1 MKIIVCKILFVIAVL
16 LVSPDGI
23 LASGAKKNDD
33 KTLFKIGRSKDA
45 NEIYYTVKTTSEGN
59 LDLSEPIGIYWIK
72 FTKNGAVEPLTS
84 IQNTF
89 AYGVKLLNVS
99 SEKADFQFVSYSKRT
114 FSLHKT
120 KAGNFSVFTTTS
132 GAEVEV
138 ERIFIQIDGGT
149 FWLPKIPKV
158 ELHARIPEG
167 GDPVVEIIIP

>member
-1 MKIIVCKILFVIAVL
+1 MRTIILFLSLTLIVL
-16 LVSPDGI
+16 NGSF
-23 LASGAKKNDD
+23 ASGKELNKK
-33 KTLFKIGRSKDA
+33 TALFKIGRSKDA
-45 NEIYYTVKTTSEGN
+45 NEIYYTVKTTTEGN

-89 AYGVKLLNVS
+89 AYGVKFLNIS
-99 SEKADFQFVSYSKRT
+99 PGKADFQFVSYSKRI

-120 KAGNFSVFTTTS
+120 KAGYFSVFTTTN

-167 GDPVVEIIIP
+167 GDPVVEIIKP